1 MRSLPGIQTRLV
13 VRTAAVVVL
22 GLALTAAA
30 PARAQQPPS
39 APKPAAKADTAP
51 AKPAAAV
58 PAAAPADAAPARP
71 AESARLVEETV
82 TLTVKV
88 LHPAEVT
95 AKAIAAAQEAGGW
108 PTRVTPGQLILVVPP
123 EAAAELVAML
133 EKSGILLDKQI
144 GREDHTQELTQLEAS
159 LKTKRE
165 MLGRL
170 RQLFGESAVDATLR
184 IEQSMNRLVDEIER
198 QQARWQGLQARV
210 QRTKLD
216 VRFHYRPKQ
225 ELRNLRSP
233 FAWIEATDLPAFLAR
248 F

>member
-1 MRSLPGIQTRLV
+1 MR
-13 VRTAAVVVL
+13 AVSR
-22 GLALTAAA
+22 LALGAVLVAAA
-30 PARAQQPPS
+30 PVQAQQPQP
-39 APKPAAKADTAP
+39 APKPAAAP
-51 AKPAAAV
+51 
-58 PAAAPADAAPARP
+58 APADAAPAKP

-88 LHPAEVT
+88 LHPAEVA

-144 GREDHTQELTQLEAS
+144 GRDDHTQELTQLEAS